1 MFHDEKD
8 DIKVYRYHD
17 GSASELSSGEGSD
30 GTYKIDKDAGKITI
44 LTFVTHQSKELT
56 KEFEDYCS
64 DRDLCQNE
72 ESAEQFVDMRQQMFN
87 EAFENGNV

>member
-1 MFHDEKD
+1 MEISGYK
-8 DIKVYRYHD
+8 
-17 GSASELSSGEGSD
+17 SEEELIELL
-30 GTYKIDKDAGKITI
+30 DAGKITV

-72 ESAEQFVDMRQQMFN
+72 ESSRCSMKPLRTVMCRS
-87 EAFENGNV
+87 